1 MSDVMHVIS
10 ADQTEQWEKAKVQV
24 TTEYFYE
31 HCK

>member
-10 ADQTEQWEKAKVQV
+10 ADQTEQWEKEVLV
-24 TTEYFYE
+24 TNGKYFYE